1 MTKTNLPT
9 GLIALTLASGMITVT
24 TANSVHAMAQY
35 PLVINKPGKPWRG
48 GIIGGVIHQPGP
60 PPVPH
65 AVPHAVQPPQLRR
78 R

>member
-1 MTKTNLPT
+1 
-9 GLIALTLASGMITVT
+9 
-24 TANSVHAMAQY
+24 MARY